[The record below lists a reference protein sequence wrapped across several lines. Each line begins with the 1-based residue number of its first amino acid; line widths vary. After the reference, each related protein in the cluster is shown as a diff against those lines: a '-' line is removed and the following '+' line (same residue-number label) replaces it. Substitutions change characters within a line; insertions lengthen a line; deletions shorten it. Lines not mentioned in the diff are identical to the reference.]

1 MAAGIYNF
9 TIEQGTTFQRTFK
22 YKDASGNPLDLTD
35 HDIRMQLRDTLADTP
50 GSTKFFEF
58 GSGSEFSLAGSGGLF
73 ILRSSEASI
82 AENSDP
88 AKLDQFT
95 LFISASTT
103 ENMSFE
109 SAVYDIEIEET
120 DSGIV
125 TRLLQGK
132 IKISKEVT
140 R

>member
-22 YKDASGNPLDLTD
+22 YKDSNGDPLDLTN
-35 HDIRMQLRDTLADTP
+35 HEIRMQIRNDKADNT
-50 GSTKFFEF
+50 GSFLHEF
-58 GSGSEFSLAGSGGLF
+58 DLSSSLESALSGGLF
-73 ILRSSEASI
+73 MLSSSSAGQAVS
-82 AENSDP
+82 
-88 AKLDQFT
+88 KLDQFT

-103 ENMSFE
+103 TSMSFE
-109 SAVYDIEIEET
+109 SAVYDIEIEDT
-120 DSGIV
+120 GSIV

-140 R
+140 RS

>member
-22 YKDASGNPLDLTD
+22 YKDASGTPLDLSD
-35 HDIRMQLRDTLADTP
+35 HDVRMQIRSDKADNTT
-50 GSTKFFEF
+50 SFLHEF
-58 GSGSEFSLAGSGGLF
+58 GSGSEFSTAGSGGLF
-73 ILRSSEASI
+73 ILTSSVG
-82 AENSDP
+82 NSEI
-88 AKLDQFT
+88 DQFT

-103 ENMSFE
+103 TSMSFE
-109 SAVYDIEIEET
+109 SAVYDIEIENT
-120 DSGIV
+120 GSNVV

>member
-58 GSGSEFSLAGSGGLF
+58 GSGSAFSLAGSGGLF
-73 ILRSSEASI
+73 IVSSSEAG
-82 AENSDP
+82 AAATP
-88 AKLDQFT
+88 AVFDQFT
-95 LFISASTT
+95 LFISSSAT
-103 ENMSFE
+103 ENMDFE
-109 SAVYDIEIEET
+109 SALYDIEIQESS
-120 DSGIV
+120 SGIV

-132 IKISKEVT
+132 VKISKEVT

>member
-22 YKDASGNPLDLTD
+22 YKDSNGDPLDLTG
-35 HDIRMQLRDTLADTP
+35 HDVRMQIRSDLADNT
-50 GSTKFFEF
+50 GSFLHEF
-58 GSGSEFSLAGSGGLF
+58 GSGSAFSTEGSGGLF
-73 ILRSSEASI
+73 LLSSSVAGQAAS
-82 AENSDP
+82 
-88 AKLDQFT
+88 KVDQFT

-103 ENMSFE
+103 TSMSFG
-109 SAVYDIEIEET
+109 SAVYDIEIEDT
-120 DSGIV
+120 GSNVV

-140 R
+140 RS

>member
-22 YKDASGNPLDLTD
+22 YKDASGNPLDLSD
-35 HDIRMQLRDTLADTP
+35 HDVRMQIRSDKADNTT
-50 GSTKFFEF
+50 SFLHEF
-58 GSGSEFSLAGSGGLF
+58 GSGSSFSTEGSGGLF
-73 ILRSSEASI
+73 ILSTSSA
-82 AENSDP
+82 APENTV
-88 AKLDQFT
+88 DQFT

-103 ENMSFE
+103 ENMTFN
-109 SAVYDIEIEET
+109 SAIYDIEIEESG
-120 DSGIV
+120 SGIV

>member
-22 YKDASGNPLDLTD
+22 YKDSNGDPLDLTGY
-35 HDIRMQLRDTLADTP
+35 DIRMQIRNDLADNT
-50 GSTKFFEF
+50 GSFLHEF
-58 GSGSEFSLAGSGGLF
+58 DLSSSLESALSGGLF
-73 ILRSSEASI
+73 MLSSSSA
-82 AENSDP
+82 AP
-88 AKLDQFT
+88 ANTLDQFT

-103 ENMSFE
+103 TLMSFE
-109 SAVYDIEIEET
+109 SAVYDIEIEDT
-120 DSGIV
+120 GSIV

-140 R
+140 RS

>member
-22 YKDASGNPLDLTD
+22 YKDANGNPLDLSD
-35 HDIRMQLRDTLADTP
+35 HDVRMQIRNDKADNTT
-50 GSTKFFEF
+50 SFLHEF
-58 GSGSEFSLAGSGGLF
+58 GSGSSFSTEGSGGLF
-73 ILRSSEASI
+73 LLSTSSVAS
-82 AENSDP
+82 EGT
-88 AKLDQFT
+88 LDQFT

-103 ENMSFE
+103 TSMSFG
-109 SAVYDIEIEET
+109 SAIYDIEIEESG
-120 DSGIV
+120 SGIV

>member
-22 YKDASGNPLDLTD
+22 YKDASGDPLDLTN
-35 HDIRMQLRDTLADTP
+35 HSVRMQIRSDKADKTT
-50 GSTKFFEF
+50 SFLHEF
-58 GSGSEFSLAGSGGLF
+58 GSGSEFSTQGSGGLF
-73 ILRSSEASI
+73 IVSASVAGQAI
-82 AENSDP
+82 SV
-88 AKLDQFT
+88 LDQFT
-95 LFISASTT
+95 LFISSSTT
-103 ENMSFE
+103 ETMSFE
-109 SAVYDIEIEET
+109 SAIYDIEIEDT
-120 DSGIV
+120 GSIV

>member
-22 YKDASGNPLDLTD
+22 YKDASGSPLDLTD
-35 HDIRMQLRDTLADTP
+35 HDVRMQIRSDKADNTT
-50 GSTKFFEF
+50 SFLHEF

-73 ILRSSEASI
+73 ILSSSEASI

-140 R
+140 RS